1 MKKRF
6 SQAFKG
12 NNRLDRAKKG
22 EIMRSTLLERQ
33 LREKEYVLEKSIL
46 LQQGKRDEYIIN
58 KENLR
63 KIEALGELY
72 QRKRRALG

>member
-1 MKKRF
+1 
-6 SQAFKG
+6 
-12 NNRLDRAKKG
+12 
-22 EIMRSTLLERQ
+22 MRSTILERQ

-58 KENLR
+58 KEKLK